1 MATYLAGKIPVMFNW
16 TLSKD
21 AFNHCVN
28 FSKVE
33 KIISVSSF
41 FDRVETD
48 FLKDYKKENKFIFLE
63 DLLKN

>member
-21 AFNHCVN
+21 AFNHCVK

-33 KIISVSSF
+33 NIISVSSF
-41 FDRVETD
+41 YDRIKND
-48 FLKDYKKENKFIFLE
+48 FLEEHNKS
-63 DLLKN
+63 

>member
-16 TLSKD
+16 TLPTD
-21 AFNHCVN
+21 AFKHCVN

-41 FDRVETD
+41 YDRVKSPVLDEYNND
-48 FLKDYKKENKFIFLE
+48 
-63 DLLKN
+63 